1 MSIYARQAMLERDD
15 DVLTAVV
22 IGKRSLKDIAFF
34 ASSVTRLQ
42 AGDSLRRLIKE
53 DVVERVGR
61 GEYSLHRLLAYRLRT
76 EK

>member
-22 IGKRSLKDIAFF
+22 IGKIKLKDIAHF
-34 ASSVTRLQ
+34 ASVTKLQ

-61 GEYSLHRLLAYRLRT
+61 GEYIYIGS
-76 EK
+76 